1 MTAPGSTIAVT
12 GATGFIGRR
21 LCAALQDQGF
31 AVRALARDAARAAD
45 LSRAGVCVVAGDL
58 DNQRALRQ
66 LSGGCAAVVHAAAAV
81 RGGSRAEFERINVAG
96 TAALLAA
103 LQAQPAPPRLL
114 LLSSLAAREP
124 DLSWYAGSKRAAERL
139 LEHTT
144 TELDW
149 LVLRP
154 PAVYGPG
161 DREMQPLFE
170 WMARGIAVVPGSA
183 GARLSLLHVD
193 DLARAIIACL
203 FSPAT
208 RHRTLALCDGR
219 PGGYDWHELAATAA
233 TTWDRPVRLW
243 RPPAWLLDA
252 AASINLRLA
261 GLTGRAPML
270 TPPKLCEMRHDDW
283 VVDNEEITALTG
295 WVPSLGLRQGLATI
309 GVQTRQSGKAA
320 L

>member
-1 MTAPGSTIAVT
+1 M
-12 GATGFIGRR
+12 
-21 LCAALQDQGF
+21 
-31 AVRALARDAARAAD
+31 RALARDAARAAD